1 MSLMKAVS
9 SGLKS
14 GSPIKIF
21 EEVVDLLGAKDMTE
35 ASSRYLRLKILETL
49 VGEKWVR
56 DIFTY
61 FENPDLIEAIAKPPA
76 IPYHP
81 KQLAG
86 IYFKVM
92 DKTVEASAYLGEE
105 MGSEA
110 IMEMISESM
119 SSALE
124 SNYNAALQTILNVWR
139 GCLPPDLSVAQAMG
153 MRIDSVDTKYATSI
167 LAPTSALPYTILES
181 LVQGANNRLQQL
193 YGGLDNAYGELIAQK
208 NAIMRSFLT
217 AFSEF
222 YLTLINDLVFDCMY
236 FVERVENY
244 ANTACTIILERLTAR
259 LDDLNALKARY
270 DVGLVDSE
278 TYETMLLEIQADINA
293 LSDTFDRI
301 KTEVSNLISDYL
313 SVIDAISEDIKTLL
327 LNYLADAENLANTH
341 IDSVVSAINSLT
353 AVSDIK
359 AKVKEIY
366 ERIRAYRECGFD
378 YS

>member
-1 MSLMKAVS
+1 MSLANVVS

-14 GSPIKIF
+14 AGGVKLF
-21 EEVVDLLGAKDMTE
+21 EEIVDLLGAKDLTE
-35 ASSRYLRLKILETL
+35 AGSRYLRLKLLETL

-61 FENPDLIEAIAKPPA
+61 FENPDLIESIAKPPA

-81 KQLAG
+81 RQLAG

-139 GCLPPDLSVAQAMG
+139 GCLPPDLSVAQTMG
-153 MRIDSVDTKYATSI
+153 MRIDSVDTKYATSV
-167 LAPTSALPYTILES
+167 LAPTSALPYTILEA
-181 LVQGANNRLQQL
+181 LTQGANNRLQQL
-193 YGGLDNAYGELIAQK
+193 YTNLDNAYGELIAQK
-208 NAIMRSFLT
+208 NALMRSFLT

-222 YLTLINDLVFDCMY
+222 YLTLINDLVFDSIY

-244 ANTACTIILERLTAR
+244 ANTA
-259 LDDLNALKARY
+259 
-270 DVGLVDSE
+270 
-278 TYETMLLEIQADINA
+278 
-293 LSDTFDRI
+293 
-301 KTEVSNLISDYL
+301 
-313 SVIDAISEDIKTLL
+313 
-327 LNYLADAENLANTH
+327 
-341 IDSVVSAINSLT
+341 
-353 AVSDIK
+353 
-359 AKVKEIY
+359 
-366 ERIRAYRECGFD
+366 
-378 YS
+378 

>member
-1 MSLMKAVS
+1 MSLANVVS

-14 GSPIKIF
+14 AGGVKLF
-21 EEVVDLLGAKDMTE
+21 EEIVDLLGAKDLTE
-35 ASSRYLRLKILETL
+35 AGSRYLRLKLLETL

-193 YGGLDNAYGELIAQK
+193 YTNLDNSYGELIAQK
-208 NAIMRSFLT
+208 NALMRSFLT

-236 FVERVENY
+236 FVERVESY

-270 DVGLVDSE
+270 DISLVDSE
-278 TYETMLLEIQADINA
+278 TYETMLLEIQADIQA

-301 KTEVSNLISDYL
+301 KTEVNNLISDYM
-313 SVIDAISEDIKTLL
+313 SVIDATTEDIKTLL
-327 LNYLADAENLANTH
+327 LNYLSDAENLANTH

-353 AVSDIK
+353 TVSDIK

>member
-1 MSLMKAVS
+1 MSLADVVS

-14 GSPIKIF
+14 VSPVKIF
-21 EEVVDLLGAKDMTE
+21 EEVVDLLGAKDITE
-35 ASSRYLRLKILETL
+35 SASRYLRLKMLEGI

-61 FENPDLIEAIAKPPA
+61 FENPDLIEAMPKPPA

-86 IYFKVM
+86 IYFKIM

-139 GCLPPDLSVAQAMG
+139 GCLPPDVSMAQAMG

-193 YGGLDNAYGELIAQK
+193 YTNLDNSYGELIAQK
-208 NAIMRSFLT
+208 NALMRSFLT
-217 AFSEF
+217 AFSEL

-236 FVERVENY
+236 FVERLENY

-270 DVGLVDSE
+270 DAGLVDDE
-278 TYETMLLEIQADINA
+278 TYNTMLLEIQADINA
-293 LSDTFDRI
+293 LNGTFDRI
-301 KTEVSNLISDYL
+301 KTEVSNLISDYIG
-313 SVIDAISEDIKTLL
+313 VIDAISEDIKTLL
-327 LNYLADAENLANTH
+327 LNYLADAENLVNAH
-341 IDSVVSAINSLT
+341 INSVVSAINGLSV
-353 AVSDIK
+353 VSDIK

>member
-1 MSLMKAVS
+1 MSLANVVS

-14 GSPIKIF
+14 VSPVKLF
-21 EEVVDLLGAKDMTE
+21 EEVVDLLGAKDITE
-35 ASSRYLRLKILETL
+35 AGSRYLRLKLLETL

-61 FENPDLIEAIAKPPA
+61 FENPDLIESIAKPAA

-81 KQLAG
+81 RQLAG

-139 GCLPPDLSVAQAMG
+139 GSLPPDLSVAQAMG

-167 LAPTSALPYTILES
+167 LAPTSALPYTILEA
-181 LVQGANNRLQQL
+181 LVQGANQRLQQL
-193 YGGLDNAYGELIAQK
+193 YTNLDNAYGELIAQK

-222 YLTLINDLVFDCMY
+222 YLTLINDLIFDCMY
-236 FVERVENY
+236 FAERAENY
-244 ANTACTIILERLTAR
+244 ANTACTIILERLTTR

-270 DVGLVDSE
+270 DAGLVDDE
-278 TYETMLLEIQADINA
+278 TYNTMLLEIQADINA
-293 LSDTFDRI
+293 LSDTFNRV
-301 KTEVSNLISDYL
+301 KTEVSNLISDYM
-313 SVIDAISEDIKTLL
+313 SVIDAIAEDVKTLL
-327 LNYLADAENLANTH
+327 LNYLSDAENLANIH
-341 IDSVVSAINSLT
+341 INSVVSAINSLT
-353 AVSDIK
+353 TVSDIK